1 MWLIDPKPTNQK
13 ETQYSYPHKIEDIGV
28 SPWASNKISF
38 CWVWSVLDPL
48 WMRLKCSFWLFFYLK
63 SFPHEVQVVI
73 CNLRN
78 LYHKIISIPVA
89 MYELNMDYW
98 EMQVRELFCD
108 KCKSWLVT
116 RSDLVS
122 HHTSTHKVGRQYQ
135 QRLGYW
141 LRICHGILFTLNIS
155 VLKVNKIQCDGQEK
169 FDGNQKQVR
178 LSPELY
184 SWYCELFFCVNGGK
198 SNSQTVFFYLSFLHF
213 ADIFY
218 QSSLQCQETKD
229 ETVTLFVHLKLYY
242 VKKYENIFWFFL
254 SLKLFLIIDCL
265 VNETVSQSV
274 SCQFKRSQ

>member
-1 MWLIDPKPTNQK
+1 MFLLI
-13 ETQYSYPHKIEDIGV
+13 V
-28 SPWASNKISF
+28 
-38 CWVWSVLDPL
+38 
-48 WMRLKCSFWLFFYLK
+48 FYLK

-135 QRLGYW
+135 ERLGYW

-155 VLKVNKIQCDGQEK
+155 VMGKRSLMITKNKLDSHQSSTHGIVNYSFVSMGE
-169 FDGNQKQVR
+169 NPTVR
-178 LSPELY
+178 L
-184 SWYCELFFCVNGGK
+184 
-198 SNSQTVFFYLSFLHF
+198 
-213 ADIFY
+213 
-218 QSSLQCQETKD
+218 
-229 ETVTLFVHLKLYY
+229 
-242 VKKYENIFWFFL
+242 FFL
-254 SLKLFLIIDCL
+254 SFIFTFCWYFLSKLI
-265 VNETVSQSV
+265 TVSRN
-274 SCQFKRSQ
+274 KRWDRHLWNYIMSKNTKIFFDSFYHSSSFSS

>member
-1 MWLIDPKPTNQK
+1 MFLLI
-13 ETQYSYPHKIEDIGV
+13 V
-28 SPWASNKISF
+28 
-38 CWVWSVLDPL
+38 
-48 WMRLKCSFWLFFYLK
+48 FYLK

-122 HHTSTHKVGRQYQ
+122 YHTSTHKVGRQYQ
-135 QRLGYW
+135 ERLGYW

-155 VLKVNKIQCDGQEK
+155 VLKVNKSQCDGQEK
-169 FDGNQKQVR
+169 FDDNQKQVR

-198 SNSQTVFFYLSFLHF
+198 SNSQTVFLSF
-213 ADIFY
+213 IFIFCWY
-218 QSSLQCQETKD
+218 FYPSSLQCQETKD
-229 ETVTLFVHLKLYY
+229 ETVTFEIILCQKIRKYFLILWLFVSPLAVNSKD
-242 VKKYENIFWFFL
+242 L
-254 SLKLFLIIDCL
+254 SK
-265 VNETVSQSV
+265 
-274 SCQFKRSQ
+274 